1 MLIFGLETLVEM
13 YAMCRRLT
21 ASSAAAELPALYR
34 LLETWSI

>member
-1 MLIFGLETLVEM
+1 MRIQVKNTGK
-13 YAMCRRLT
+13 MCALYRRLT